1 MVPSARGATLRS
13 TATAAIARILV
24 WYVATIDIASLSKIC
39 SGKHVNYRTPMGSEG
54 SKERINNNA

>member
-1 MVPSARGATLRS
+1 MIPSASGATLKS
-13 TATAAIARILV
+13 TTTAAIARVLV

-39 SGKHVNYRTPMGSEG
+39 SAKHVNYRTPVGSEG

>member
-13 TATAAIARILV
+13 TTTAAIARVLV

-39 SGKHVNYRTPMGSEG
+39 SAKHVNYRTPMGSDC